1 MARFKINIM
10 VGFKNT
16 NVWWLSLSYLKS
28 LDPEGYLQ
36 ATDYKDWALITE
48 RKINEWFNKEIK
60 EIL

>member
-1 MARFKINIM
+1 M

-36 ATDYKDWALITE
+36 AIDYKDWALITE
-48 RKINEWFNKEIK
+48 RKINEWFDKEIK